1 METTDFQK
9 VGIASRVLTRVT
21 VPKECYESRTELACT
36 RPRLPQS
43 VLSWGVPNPLS
54 HAARSKFISR
64 GPVHSALIAMEMDKS
79 SWPCVFGGIDGG
91 YKICTSVV

>member
-1 METTDFQK
+1 MNL
-9 VGIASRVLTRVT
+9 GPSLPAH
-21 VPKECYESRTELACT
+21 
-36 RPRLPQS
+36 RLPQS

-79 SWPCVFGGIDGG
+79 IWPRVFGGIDGG
-91 YKICTSVV
+91 YEIYICSVFGSTQNSRTICHKY